1 LSVSLELDTCRPFV
15 SLETGE
21 DAMQQ
26 LKPGESI
33 GEYKILSVIGNGGF
47 SVVYKAEDTILGRLV
62 AIKQLLPDAFSEEG
76 SREWFIR
83 EARLTASLNHPNIV
97 HIYAL
102 REQGESL
109 FLVMEY
115 LSGGDLH
122 TLVQQDGPL
131 NRSTLLKVTTDIC
144 TALETLHARNVIHR
158 DIKPENI
165 LIAQPN
171 HFKLADFGLAHANII
186 PTDSTD
192 DATGPQPGTLLY
204 MSPEQA
210 WGREVTVRS
219 DIYSL
224 AVVLYEAVTGYY
236 YLDVDL
242 RKVDDETLMRAIEEM
257 PPRFPVPRHESIPR
271 EISAPLMRAL
281 SKNPAERPPNARAF
295 LSDIRSAVARSKH
308 ATLSQR
314 RRPLEPHDAQISPGL
329 LRDLYEIRTIR
340 DADHDPH
347 QALERLRVI
356 WETYPGIPEVAAEWG
371 ETLIALG
378 RPAEG
383 RPWLESAIRLKPEL
397 PFAHLALA
405 DLYRTVDEND
415 EAADESTVHAIHI
428 DPDLVYAV
436 LYEDIVESLEEP
448 EKYEDYV
455 TLFRRAAEEQP
466 AAAVLHNLGQI
477 LALSKTHEAE
487 SIEAFEAAISRDS
500 NYGPAYVGLGSLLI
514 EAGQLDRALELLQ
527 QATYSYFPNLPPEDW
542 HKTNTVYQRPHAF
555 LALAVTYVQIG
566 HFENSAIAA
575 RTVLEL
581 APKELES
588 EAPALLDAYVQA
600 AKTWIKQGESLRAY
614 KFLNQIIPLA
624 ATFANVQVFTL
635 LEVSQNQIDPKS
647 RRKQQWDDAVDWLKS
662 GLIHARR
669 PNDKP
674 PQELLP

>member
-1 LSVSLELDTCRPFV
+1 MR
-15 SLETGE
+15 
-21 DAMQQ
+21 Q
-26 LKPGESI
+26 LKPGDSI
-33 GEYKILSVIGNGGF
+33 GEYRILEVIGNGGF
-47 SVVYKAEDTILGRLV
+47 SVVYKAEDTTLGRLV

-102 REQGESL
+102 RERGQSL

-115 LSGGDLH
+115 LPGGDLH
-122 TLVQQDGPL
+122 TLVEQEGPL

-144 TALETLHARNVIHR
+144 LALETLHARNVIHR

-171 HFKLADFGLAHANII
+171 HFKLADFGLAHANIV

-210 WGREVTVRS
+210 WGREVTARS

-224 AVVLYEAVTGYY
+224 AVVLYEAITGRY

-242 RKVDDETLMRAIEEM
+242 SSIDDETLRQAIADDL
-257 PPRFPVPRHESIPR
+257 PRLPVSYHESVPP

-281 SKNPAERPPNARAF
+281 SKNPADRTPNARTF

-314 RRPLEPHDAQISPGL
+314 RRPLEPQSAQTPPDL
-329 LRDLYEIRTIR
+329 LQELYEIRTIR
-340 DADHDPH
+340 DANHEPEKARD
-347 QALERLRVI
+347 RLHTI

-378 RPAEG
+378 RSTEG
-383 RPWLESAIRLKPEL
+383 RPWLESALRMKPGL
-397 PFAHLALA
+397 PFAQLAMA

-415 EAADESTVHAIHI
+415 DAADEAIIQAIHA

-436 LYEDIVESLEEP
+436 LYEDIVDSLEEP
-448 EKYEDYV
+448 GKYEEYV
-455 TLFRRAAEEQP
+455 ALFRRALSERVTP
-466 AAAVLHNLGQI
+466 AVLHNLGQI

-487 SIEAFEAAISRDS
+487 SIETFEAAISRDP

-514 EAGQLDRALELLQ
+514 EMGQLDRALELLQ

-542 HKTNTVYQRPHAF
+542 HKTNTIYQRPHAF
-555 LALAVTYVQIG
+555 LALAVTYAQVG

-581 APKELES
+581 APKELDDD
-588 EAPALLDAYVQA
+588 APALLDAYVQA
-600 AKTWIKQGESLRAY
+600 AKTWIKQGEHLRAY
-614 KFLNQIIPLA
+614 KFLNQVIPLA
-624 ATFANVQVFTL
+624 ATWGNVQIFTL
-635 LEVSQNQIDPKS
+635 LEVTQNQVDPGS
-647 RRKQQWDDAVDWLKS
+647 RRKQQWDDALDWLKTS
-662 GLIHARR
+662 LIRSRR
-669 PNDKP
+669 PSDKP
-674 PQELLP
+674 PQELLS